1 MKKGISEYN
10 FALLMA
16 LVIAL
21 VMLAVYLGWIKGSGE
36 NMERERNQM
45 VAAAGCLT
53 KSDFCGNA
61 DNKACINTYDGKNE
75 CGCWA
80 WLGVEANENCGP
92 GKKCVSERGTN
103 YGKCV

>member
-1 MKKGISEYN
+1 MGIAEYN
-10 FALLMA
+10 FALLMG

-36 NMERERNQM
+36 NVERERNQM
-45 VAAAGCLT
+45 VAAAGCL
-53 KSDFCGNA
+53 A
-61 DNKACINTYDGKNE
+61 DNSCAKLSSDKFCINTYEGKNE

-80 WLGVEANENCGP
+80 WMGIDGNAGCGP
-92 GKKCVSERGTN
+92 GKRCVSERGTN